1 MKLAVVVCF
10 LNEEKHLAQLLASV
24 ARQTEPAEKLLL
36 VDDGSQDSSAAVVT
50 AVIHDLPNA
59 RLVHRPPRAEGR
71 DRLVDAP
78 EVQAFQWGVTQ
89 LKGAE
94 WEIVCKMDGDLE
106 LPPTLFAEVR
116 RAFSSDPRLGITGS
130 FLSIQTPD
138 GRLAREHNPTYHVRG
153 PNKFYRREC
162 FEMITP
168 LPALGAWDTIDELR
182 ARRAGWRTRSFIPET
197 GTVTHL
203 RPTGAH
209 NGRLRA
215 RRRWGSNAWEYG
227 AGALWVA
234 AGGLRRMSDRPY
246 GLAGLNFWLGW
257 LLAAVSQRPRA
268 EAELIEFRRRED
280 RSRLRRRLVTVGRS
294 RRH

>member
-1 MKLAVVVCF
+1 MKLAIVVSF
-10 LNEEKHLAQLLASV
+10 LNEEKHLARLLASL
-24 ARQTEPAEKLLL
+24 AHQTEPAEELLL

-50 AVIHDLPNA
+50 DGIRPLPYA
-59 RLVHRPPRAEGR
+59 RLVRRPPRAEGR
-71 DRLVDAP
+71 DRLADAP

-89 LKGAE
+89 LGGAD

-116 RAFSSDPRLGITGS
+116 QAFTDDPGLGITGS
-130 FLSIQTPD
+130 YLSIETPD
-138 GRLAREHNPTYHVRG
+138 GGLAREHNPGYHVRG
-153 PNKFYRREC
+153 PNKFYRRKC

-182 ARRAGWRTRSFIPET
+182 ARQAGWRTRSLILGT

-203 RPTGAH
+203 RPTGAY

-227 AGALWVA
+227 AGPLWVV

-280 RSRLRRRLVTVGRS
+280 RSRLRRRLVTVGKS
-294 RRH
+294 RRD